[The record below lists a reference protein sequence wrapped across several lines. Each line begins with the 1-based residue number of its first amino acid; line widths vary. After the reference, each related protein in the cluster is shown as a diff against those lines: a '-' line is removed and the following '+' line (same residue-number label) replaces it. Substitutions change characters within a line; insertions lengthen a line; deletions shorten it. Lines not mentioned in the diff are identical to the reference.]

1 MMKYLHCILTIEN
14 PKTGESAVV
23 VCETRQDEKDII
35 RHADN
40 AGHVVKN
47 VIPAEDARPITLND
61 YEL

>member
-23 VCETRQDEKDII
+23 VCETRQDEFDILQQA
-35 RHADN
+35 RN
-40 AGHVVKN
+40 QGHEVRNVV
-47 VIPAEDARPITLND
+47 PAEDARPITLNE